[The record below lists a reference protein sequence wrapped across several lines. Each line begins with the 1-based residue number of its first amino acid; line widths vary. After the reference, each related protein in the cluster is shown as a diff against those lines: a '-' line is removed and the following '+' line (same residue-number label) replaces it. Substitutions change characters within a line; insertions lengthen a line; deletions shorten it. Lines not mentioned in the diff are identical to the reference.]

1 MGFHTFD
8 PGRADALES
17 PDRYRYVSVEELL
30 GALRL
35 TGTGTIA
42 DLGSG
47 TGFYTDDIAPFADAV
62 YAVDVQ
68 PEMHD
73 FYRDK
78 GLPANVEPIT
88 ADVADLPFDTGELD
102 AAVSTMTLHE
112 FVGEKAVREVARVLS
127 PGGRFVIADWS
138 ARGEGDVGP
147 PTDERLDAETAA
159 ETITR
164 DGFEIDRADERYET
178 FFIIALR
185 G

>member
-8 PGRADALES
+8 PARADALES

-30 GALRL
+30 GALAL
-35 TGTGTIA
+35 TGTQTVA

-47 TGFYTDDIAPFADAV
+47 TGFYTDDVAPFADVV

-78 GLPANVEPIT
+78 GLPANVEPVT
-88 ADVADLPFDTGELD
+88 ADIADLPFDTDELD
-102 AAVSTMTLHE
+102 AAVSVMTLHE
-112 FVGEKAVREVARVLS
+112 FVGEDAVREVARVLS
-127 PGGRFVIADWS
+127 PGGRLTIADWS

-159 ETITR
+159 ETIATA
-164 DGFEIDRADERYET
+164 GFEISRAEERSET
-178 FFIIALR
+178 FFVIAVR
-185 G
+185 R